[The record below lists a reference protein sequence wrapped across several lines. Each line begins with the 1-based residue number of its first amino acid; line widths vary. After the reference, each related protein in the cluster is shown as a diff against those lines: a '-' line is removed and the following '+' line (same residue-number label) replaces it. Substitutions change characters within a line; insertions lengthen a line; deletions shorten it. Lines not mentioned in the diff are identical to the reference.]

1 LADPAGSKKLFAR
14 EATGLTRQL
23 SALDSLGIALS
34 SMGPLFAFNLIVF
47 LPALYPE
54 ANLLATPLLGLI
66 IMLPVA
72 GVYILMSIAMPR
84 AGGDYIW
91 VSRVIHP
98 SVGFVSNFALSLI
111 SLATIGIGTPT
122 IVQWASAEMFY
133 DFGKLYNN
141 STYLNIA
148 TSLQNAN
155 TIFLWSAVL
164 IIVAGLI
171 VIFSSRLSAAVL
183 KYWTFAAI
191 IIGAVFISTVLLAG
205 SGTFASNFNRLSGS
219 NYDAVIAAGQQ
230 AGSYA
235 GIPPIFTWATVYASA
250 ASGALGFL
258 GFYNPVYVAGEV
270 KRARKSM
277 ITSQLGALVIF
288 AVFAF
293 AVAAAEYFGEGPS
306 FANAM
311 ATLWIDGSSQFP
323 YIAAPL
329 ASGMSM
335 FWTQNP
341 LLIGTFNI
349 GYALTI
355 ELFNIATLFVFARNL
370 FAWSFDKVMPTAF
383 ASLNNRTHTPIKATI
398 IMTAIAVVYVYISV
412 FQFGILASYFSYSVA
427 GTFLATMIVAVA
439 AIVYPYRRRDI
450 FDNADKI
457 SSRRVGGVPLVTI
470 FGLLTL
476 VSSVVIVYSVIAPI
490 LTATFPLVLVEGIIP
505 SFIIGVIL
513 FVIAWVVRKSQG
525 LDLSLLQKEIPPE

>member
-1 LADPAGSKKLFAR
+1 
-14 EATGLTRQL
+14 
-23 SALDSLGIALS
+23 
-34 SMGPLFAFNLIVF
+34 
-47 LPALYPE
+47 
-54 ANLLATPLLGLI
+54 
-66 IMLPVA
+66 
-72 GVYILMSIAMPR
+72 
-84 AGGDYIW
+84 
-91 VSRVIHP
+91 VI
-98 SVGFVSNFALSLI
+98 
-111 SLATIGIGTPT
+111 T
-122 IVQWASAEMFY
+122 
-133 DFGKLYNN
+133 
-141 STYLNIA
+141 
-148 TSLQNAN
+148 
-155 TIFLWSAVL
+155 
-164 IIVAGLI
+164 
-171 VIFSSRLSAAVL
+171 
-183 KYWTFAAI
+183 
-191 IIGAVFISTVLLAG
+191 
-205 SGTFASNFNRLSGS
+205 
-219 NYDAVIAAGQQ
+219 AGQQ

-235 GIPPIFTWATVYASA
+235 GIPPVFTWATVYASA

-270 KRARKSM
+270 KRARRSM
-277 ITSQLGALVIF
+277 VTSQLGALVIF

-293 AVAAAEYFGEGPS
+293 AVSAVEYFGEGPS

-383 ASLNNRTHTPIKATI
+383 ASLNSRTHTPIKATI

-439 AIVYPYRRRDI
+439 AIVYPYRRKDI

-457 SSRRVGGVPLVTI
+457 SSRRVGGVPLITI

-476 VSSVVIVYSVIAPI
+476 VSSVIIVYSVIAPI

-513 FVIAWVVRKSQG
+513 FVIAWIVRRSQG